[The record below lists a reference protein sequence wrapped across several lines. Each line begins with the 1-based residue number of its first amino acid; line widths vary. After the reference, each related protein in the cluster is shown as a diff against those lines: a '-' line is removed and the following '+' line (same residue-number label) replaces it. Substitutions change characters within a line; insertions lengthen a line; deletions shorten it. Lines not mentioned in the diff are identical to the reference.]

1 MKQAIIDQLEVLIKE
16 DQTNELFSKAEEL
29 GSEYL
34 KVCDQHNHE
43 LLDKFIAEGGNAAE
57 FEAPK
62 DPLDAH
68 FNELIHILND
78 REKKF
83 KKQHA
88 KEVTEKLA
96 AKQQVV
102 TDLEKLVSE
111 ETNIGRAFQQFKE
124 LQSKWNDIGNVP
136 MKDYKNVQSAY
147 HRHVHNFYYNMKLS
161 KDLKELDFK
170 RNLEHRTALLSKIE
184 SLNQMESIKGV
195 ERLLNLY
202 RMEWSELGPT
212 APETIEPLRTRYREL
227 IAQALQRIREFYHLR
242 QEDEKKHLEEKKVL
256 LERVQAISAE
266 TFDNARQWQTMT
278 ETIEKILDDWKK
290 IGYAPKG
297 DNDKVWHDLRSAIN
311 QFYSKKRGFF
321 GDLKKS
327 YKENKEKKSAIVS
340 KAEAIS
346 NEAHETW
353 EEPTHAIIQLQR
365 EWKDAGHIDYGDE
378 NKLWKKFREA
388 CDKFF
393 NAKNDFFKTRDA
405 DQYKN
410 LELKEDLVK
419 RLESYQLSGNAE
431 DDLKVLKDFSAEWK
445 DIPHVPFKEKE
456 RIYSK
461 YKKAL
466 DTKYDSLKLESGQMH
481 LLKFKNNIDMLA
493 GSDHSG
499 KLMSKERNTIKE
511 RIHKLQGTINQYENN
526 MGFFTH
532 SKNMGGLLK
541 EVEENLAKAK
551 EEMELL
557 KKKLKMLS
565 ETKTA

>member
-16 DQTNELFSKAEEL
+16 DQTDELFSKAEEL

-34 KVCDQHNHE
+34 KACDQNNHE

-62 DPLDAH
+62 DPLDSH

-88 KEVTEKLA
+88 KEVEEKLV

-102 TDLEKLVSE
+102 TDLEKLVAE

-136 MKDYKNVQSAY
+136 MKEYKNVQSAY

-227 IAQALQRIREFYHLR
+227 IAQALQRIREFYRSR
-242 QEDEKKHLEEKKVL
+242 QEDEKVHLEQKKVL
-256 LERVQAISAE
+256 LERVQAISADNFE
-266 TFDNARQWQTMT
+266 NARQWQTMT

-311 QFYSKKRGFF
+311 QFYSKKRAFF
-321 GDLKKS
+321 GELKKS
-327 YKENKEKKSAIVS
+327 YKENKEKKVAIVS

-346 NEAHETW
+346 NATHETW
-353 EEPTHAIIQLQR
+353 DEPTQQLIQLQR
-365 EWKDAGHIDYGDE
+365 DWKEAGHIDYGDE

-393 NAKNDFFKTRDA
+393 NAKNDFIKTRDA

-410 LELKEDLVK
+410 LELKEELIK
-419 RLESYQLSGNAE
+419 RLESYQLSGKAE
-431 DDLKVLKDFSAEWK
+431 EDLKVLRDFSAEWK

-456 RIYSK
+456 RIYTK

-466 DTKYDSLKLESGQMH
+466 DAKYDSLKLESGQMH
-481 LLKFKNNIDMLA
+481 LLKFKNNVDMLA

-499 KLMSKERNTIKE
+499 KLISKERSIIKD
-511 RIHKLQGTINQYENN
+511 RIQKLQGTINQYENN

-557 KKKLKMLS
+557 KKKLKMLT
-565 ETKTA
+565 EAKPA

>member
-1 MKQAIIDQLEVLIKE
+1 MKQAIIDQLELLIKE
-16 DQTNELFSKAEEL
+16 EQTDELFSKAEEL

-34 KVCDQHNHE
+34 KECDQLNHE
-43 LLDKFIAEGGNAAE
+43 LLDKFIAEGGASAD

-62 DPLDAH
+62 DSLDSH

-88 KEVTEKLA
+88 KEVSEKLTG
-96 AKQQVV
+96 KQQIVA
-102 TDLEKLVSE
+102 DLEKLVAE

-124 LQSKWNDIGNVP
+124 LQTKCNEIGNVP
-136 MKDYKNVQSAY
+136 LKEYKNVQGAY

-170 RNLEHRTALLSKIE
+170 RNLEHRTALISKIE
-184 SLNQMESIKGV
+184 SLNQMESAKGV

-227 IAQALQRIREFYHLR
+227 IAQALQRIREFYHSR
-242 QEDEKKHLEEKKVL
+242 QEDEKKHLEEKQIL
-256 LERVQAISAE
+256 LGRVQKISEE

-278 ETIEKILDDWKK
+278 DTIEKILDDWKK

-311 QFYSKKRGFF
+311 QFYTKKRGFF
-321 GDLKKS
+321 GELKKS
-327 YKENKEKKSAIVS
+327 YKENKEKKVALVA
-340 KAEAIS
+340 KAEAMS
-346 NEAHETW
+346 KEVHEVW
-353 EEPTHAIIQLQR
+353 DEPTNKIIQLQR
-365 EWKDAGHIDYGDE
+365 EWKEAGHIDYGDE

-388 CDKFF
+388 CDQFF
-393 NAKNDFFKTRDA
+393 NAKNDFFKLRDA

-410 LELKEDLVK
+410 LELKEDLIK
-419 RLESYQLSGNAE
+419 RLEACQLTGNAD

-456 RIYSK
+456 RIYGK

-466 DTKYDSLKLESGQMH
+466 DAKYDSMKLESGQMH

-493 GSDHSG
+493 GSDHSD
-499 KLMSKERNTIKE
+499 KLMSKERNMIKE
-511 RIHKLQGTINQYENN
+511 RMQKLQGTINQYENN
-526 MGFFTH
+526 MGFFRH

-541 EVEENLAKAK
+541 EVEENMAKAK

-557 KKKLKMLS
+557 KKKLKMMN
-565 ETKTA
+565 EAKPA

>member
-1 MKQAIIDQLEVLIKE
+1 MKQAIIEQLETLIKE
-16 DQTNELFSKAEEL
+16 EQTDELFSKAEEL

-34 KVCDQHNHE
+34 KACDLHNHE
-43 LLDKFIAEGGNAAE
+43 LLDQFIAGGGTAAD

-62 DPLDAH
+62 DPLDSH

-88 KEVTEKLA
+88 KEVSEKLEG
-96 AKQQVV
+96 KQQIVAE
-102 TDLEKLVSE
+102 LEKLVGE

-124 LQSKWNDIGNVP
+124 LQNKWNEIGNVP
-136 MKDYKNVQSAY
+136 LKEYKNVQSAY

-227 IAQALQRIREFYHLR
+227 LAGVLQRIREFYRLR
-242 QEDEKKHLEEKKVL
+242 QDDEKKHLEEKKIL
-256 LERVQAISAE
+256 LDRVQKISE
-266 TFDNARQWQTMT
+266 ENFDNARQWQTMT
-278 ETIEKILDDWKK
+278 ETVEKILGDWKK

-311 QFYSKKRGFF
+311 QFYSRKRSFF
-321 GDLKKS
+321 GELKKT
-327 YKENKEKKSAIVS
+327 YKGNKEKKVAILA
-340 KAEAIS
+340 KAEEIA
-346 NEAHETW
+346 NTTYETW
-353 EEPTHAIIQLQR
+353 DEPTRSIIQLQH

-393 NAKNDFFKTRDA
+393 NAKNDYFKLRDA

-410 LELKEDLVK
+410 LEKKEELIK
-419 RLESYQLSGNAE
+419 RLEDYTLTGNAE
-431 DDLKVLKDFSAEWK
+431 EDLKVLKDFSAEWK
-445 DIPHVPFKEKE
+445 EIPHVPFKEKE
-456 RIYSK
+456 RIYAR

-466 DTKYDSLKLESGQMH
+466 DAKYDSMKLESGQMH
-481 LLKFKNNIDMLA
+481 LLKFKNNIEMLA
-493 GSDHSG
+493 GSDHSDR
-499 KLMSKERNTIKE
+499 LISKERNTLKE
-511 RIHKLQGTINQYENN
+511 RIHKLQNTINQYENN

-541 EVEENLAKAK
+541 EVEENLGKAK

-557 KKKLKMLS
+557 KKKLKMLA
-565 ETKTA
+565 EATQA

>member
-1 MKQAIIDQLEVLIKE
+1 MKQAIIDQLETLIKE
-16 DQTNELFSKAEEL
+16 EQTNELFSKAEEL

-34 KVCDQHNHE
+34 KVCDQVNHE
-43 LLDKFIAEGGNAAE
+43 LLDKFISEGGVAAE

-62 DPLDAH
+62 DPLDGH

-88 KEVTEKLA
+88 KEVAEKLTG
-96 AKQQVV
+96 KQQIVD
-102 TDLEKLVSE
+102 DLEKLVAE

-124 LQSKWNDIGNVP
+124 LQTKWNDIGNVGL
-136 MKDYKNVQSAY
+136 KEYKNVQAAY

-184 SLNQMESIKGV
+184 SLNQMESVKGV
-195 ERLLNLY
+195 ERLFNLY

-212 APETIEPLRTRYREL
+212 APETIEPLRTKYREL
-227 IAQALQRIREFYHLR
+227 IAQVIQRIREFYNLR
-242 QEDEKKHLEEKKVL
+242 REDEVKHLEEKKIL
-256 LERVQAISAE
+256 LERVQKISEE

-278 ETIEKILDDWKK
+278 DTIEKILEDWKK

-311 QFYSKKRGFF
+311 QFYTKKRGFF
-321 GDLKKS
+321 GELKKS
-327 YKENKEKKSAIVS
+327 YKENKEKKLALVS
-340 KAEAIS
+340 KAEVIS
-346 NEAHETW
+346 KEAHETW
-353 EEPTHAIIQLQR
+353 DEPTQKVIQLQR

-388 CDKFF
+388 CDQFF
-393 NAKNDFFKTRDA
+393 NAKNDFFKLRDA

-410 LELKEDLVK
+410 LELKEELIK
-419 RLESYQLSGNAE
+419 RLEAFQLSGNSD
-431 DDLKVLKDFSAEWK
+431 DDLKTLKDFSSEWK

-456 RIYSK
+456 RIYTK

-466 DTKYDSLKLESGQMH
+466 DAKYDSMKLESGQMH

-493 GSDHSG
+493 GSDHSDR
-499 KLMSKERNTIKE
+499 LISKEKNTIKE
-511 RIHKLQGTINQYENN
+511 RIQKLQGTINQYENN
-526 MGFFTH
+526 MGFFRN

-541 EVEENLAKAK
+541 EVEDNITKAK

-565 ETKTA
+565 ETKPA

>member
-1 MKQAIIDQLEVLIKE
+1 MKQAIIDQLETLIKE
-16 DQTNELFSKAEEL
+16 EQTEELFSKAEEL

-34 KVCDQHNHE
+34 KACDQHNHE
-43 LLDKFIAEGGNAAE
+43 LLDQFIAGGGSAAE
-57 FEAPK
+57 FETPK
-62 DPLDAH
+62 DPLDSH

-88 KEVTEKLA
+88 QEVTEKMA
-96 AKQQVV
+96 GKQQIVA
-102 TDLEKLVSE
+102 DLEKLVGE

-124 LQSKWNDIGNVP
+124 LQAKWNEIGNVP
-136 MKDYKNVQSAY
+136 LKDYKNVQSAY

-184 SLNQMESIKGV
+184 SLNQMESVKGV

-227 IAQALQRIREFYHLR
+227 IAQALQRIRDFYHLR

-256 LERVQAISAE
+256 LERVQKISDE

-278 ETIEKILDDWKK
+278 ETIEKILDQWKQ

-311 QFYSKKRGFF
+311 QFYTRKRGFF
-321 GDLKKS
+321 GDLKKT
-327 YKENKEKKSAIVS
+327 YKENKEKKVALVAKAI
-340 KAEAIS
+340 ELS
-346 NEAHETW
+346 NATHETW
-353 EEPTHAIIQLQR
+353 DEPTQKIIQLQR

-393 NAKNDFFKTRDA
+393 NAKNDFFKLRDA

-410 LELKEDLVK
+410 LELKEELIK
-419 RLESYQLSGNAE
+419 KLEAYQLTGNAE
-431 DDLKVLKDFSAEWK
+431 EDLKTLKDFSAEWK
-445 DIPHVPFKEKE
+445 EIPHVPFKEKE
-456 RIYSK
+456 RVHGK

-466 DTKYDSLKLESGQMH
+466 DAKYDAMKLESGQMH
-481 LLKFKNNIDMLA
+481 LLKFKNNIEMLA
-493 GSDHSG
+493 GSDHSDR
-499 KLMSKERNTIKE
+499 LISKERNSIKE

-565 ETKTA
+565 DATTA

>member
-1 MKQAIIDQLEVLIKE
+1 MKQAIIDQLETLIKE
-16 DQTNELFSKAEEL
+16 EQTDELFSKAEEL

-34 KVCDQHNHE
+34 KACDQHNHE
-43 LLDKFIAEGGNAAE
+43 LLDLFVAGGGASAD

-62 DPLDAH
+62 DPLDNH

-88 KEVTEKLA
+88 REASEKLV
-96 AKQQVV
+96 AKQQIV
-102 TDLEKLVSE
+102 TDLEKLVGE
-111 ETNIGRAFQQFKE
+111 ETNIGRAFQQFKD
-124 LQSKWNDIGNVP
+124 LQAKWNEVGNVP
-136 MKDYKNVQSAY
+136 LKEYKNVQSAY

-184 SLNQMESIKGV
+184 SLNQMESIKGM

-227 IAQALQRIREFYHLR
+227 IAQALQRVRDFYHLR
-242 QEDEKKHLEEKKVL
+242 QEDEKKHLEDKKVL
-256 LERVQAISAE
+256 LERVQKISE
-266 TFDNARQWQTMT
+266 ENFDNARQWQTMT
-278 ETIEKILDDWKK
+278 ETIEKILDEWKK

-311 QFYSKKRGFF
+311 QFYTKKRNFF
-321 GDLKKS
+321 GDLKKI
-327 YKENKEKKSAIVS
+327 YKGNKEKKLAIIA
-340 KAEAIS
+340 KAEAIC

-353 EEPTHAIIQLQR
+353 DEPTQKIIQLQR
-365 EWKDAGHIDYGDE
+365 DWKDAGQIDYGDE
-378 NKLWKKFREA
+378 NKLWKKFRES

-393 NAKNDFFKTRDA
+393 NSKNEFFKLRDA

-410 LELKEDLVK
+410 LELKEELIK
-419 RLESYQLSGNAE
+419 RLEDFQLTGNAE
-431 DDLKVLKDFSAEWK
+431 EDLKTLKDFSAEWK
-445 DIPHVPFKEKE
+445 NIPHVPFKDKE
-456 RIYSK
+456 RVYGK

-466 DTKYDSLKLESGQMH
+466 DAKYDSMKLESGQMH
-481 LLKFKNNIDMLA
+481 LLKFRNNIEMLA
-493 GSDHSG
+493 GSDHSD
-499 KLMSKERNTIKE
+499 KLISKERNTIKD

-557 KKKLKMLS
+557 KKKLKMLT
-565 ETKTA
+565 EAKPA

>member
-1 MKQAIIDQLEVLIKE
+1 MKQAIIDQLETLIRE
-16 DQTNELFSKAEEL
+16 EQTDELFSKAEEL

-34 KVCDQHNHE
+34 KACDQQTHE
-43 LLDKFIAEGGNAAE
+43 LLDQFIAGGGTAAD

-62 DPLDAH
+62 DPLDSH

-102 TDLEKLVSE
+102 TDLEKLVAE

-124 LQSKWNDIGNVP
+124 LQAKWNEIGNVP
-136 MKDYKNVQSAY
+136 LKDYKNVQSAY

-227 IAQALQRIREFYHLR
+227 IAQALQRIREFYRLR

-256 LERVQAISAE
+256 LERVQKIADE
-266 TFDNARQWQTMT
+266 NFDAARQWQTMT
-278 ETIEKILDDWKK
+278 ETIEKILDQWKK

-311 QFYSKKRGFF
+311 QFYTKKRAFF
-321 GDLKKS
+321 GELKKT
-327 YKENKEKKSAIVS
+327 YKGNKEKKAGLVAE
-340 KAEAIS
+340 AEAINS
-346 NEAHETW
+346 QAHEVW
-353 EEPTHAIIQLQR
+353 DEPTRKIIQLQR
-365 EWKDAGHIDYGDE
+365 DWKEAGHIDHSDE

-393 NAKNDFFKTRDA
+393 AAKDAYFKLRDA

-410 LELKEDLVK
+410 LELKEDLIK
-419 RLESYQLSGNAE
+419 RLEAYQLTGKAE
-431 DDLKVLKDFSAEWK
+431 EDLKVLKDFSAEWK

-456 RIYSK
+456 RVYGK

-466 DTKYDSLKLESGQMH
+466 DAKYDSMKLESGQMH

-493 GSDHSG
+493 GSDHSDR
-499 KLMSKERNTIKE
+499 LISKEKNTIKE
-511 RIHKLQGTINQYENN
+511 RIHKLQGTISQYENN
-526 MGFFTH
+526 MGFFRN

-541 EVEENLAKAK
+541 DVEENLSKAK

-565 ETKTA
+565 EAKPA